1 MALVSPIS
9 QYKLD
14 SGQGLSDTWWKTG
27 RVTTKV
33 TGAQTGGSFSQVES
47 IDRRGTATPLHSH
60 HNEEESFYVLEGD
73 VAVLVD
79 GDWLDLSAGDFAL
92 IARGTPHAYVVRSER
107 ARMLVT
113 FSPSGFEQA
122 FTALGVPVGDSVE
135 PPIETVIPS
144 PEEMVAAFAP
154 YGCEILGPPP
164 ALDA

>member
-9 QYKLD
+9 HYKLSFD
-14 SGQGLSDTWWKTG
+14 QGLSDTWWKTG
-27 RVTTKV
+27 RIRTKV
-33 TGAQTGGSFSQVES
+33 TGGQTAGSFSQVET
-47 IDRRGTATPLHSH
+47 IDPRGTATPLHSH
-60 HNEEESFYVLEGD
+60 RNEEESFYVLEGD

-79 GDWLDLSAGDFAL
+79 GEWLDLCAGDFAL

-122 FTALGVPVGDSVE
+122 FTDLGVAVGDSPA
-135 PPIETVIPS
+135 PPVDTVIPS
-144 PEEMVAAFAP
+144 PAEMAAAFAP

-164 ALDA
+164 AL